1 MELIMNCQLEFPE
14 NFNVSKLAKDF
25 CSKLLRKASDNRLNA
40 EDALKH
46 PFILV
51 F

>member
-1 MELIMNCQLEFPE
+1 MNCKVEFPE
-14 NFNVSKLAKDF
+14 INIVSKLAKDF
-25 CSKLLRKASDNRLNA
+25 CSKLLRKSSDNRLNA

-51 F
+51 Y